1 MEKNKATC
9 TLFRPLFK
17 HINCNKTSLRQ
28 MGNLHMNWC
37 CDTINLIR
45 FDGMMSV
52 FQKTGI
58 LLLKIQTDVFM
69 DKIRLQ
75 KC

>member
-1 MEKNKATC
+1 
-9 TLFRPLFK
+9 
-17 HINCNKTSLRQ
+17 
-28 MGNLHMNWC
+28 MNWC

-58 LLLKIQTDVFM
+58 FLLKIQTDVFM

-75 KC
+75 MC